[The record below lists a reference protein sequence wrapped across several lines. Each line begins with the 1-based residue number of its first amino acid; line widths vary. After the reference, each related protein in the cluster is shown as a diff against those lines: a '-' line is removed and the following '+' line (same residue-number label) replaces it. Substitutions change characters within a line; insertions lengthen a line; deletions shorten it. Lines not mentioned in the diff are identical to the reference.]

1 MFTVGELAKYSGIT
15 VRTLHHYDAIGLV
28 VPSERTAA
36 GYRMYVAAD
45 VVRLQQVL
53 LFRELGM
60 PLEEIA
66 HAIAGADPRALL
78 QQHRAALV
86 AKRARID
93 AMLAALDAYTEGD
106 PMQPD
111 DVKSMFDGFDP
122 KQHEDE
128 ARERWG
134 QTEAFKE
141 SARRTATYG
150 KADWDAIKRESESIY
165 QRLGALIGTPVT
177 APPVQALVEE
187 HRQHLERWF
196 YPCSR
201 ELHHGLG
208 QMYVGDPRFTAN
220 LDKVAPGFARYL
232 ADAIAAS

>member
-1 MFTVGELAKYSGIT
+1 MFTVGELARLTGVT
-15 VRTLHHYDAIGLV
+15 VRTLHHYDAIDLV
-28 VPSERTAA
+28 SPSSRTAA

-111 DVKSMFDGFDP
+111 DVTSMFDGFDP
-122 KQHEDE
+122 KPYEDE
-128 ARERWG
+128 ARALGPERG
-134 QTEAFKE
+134 I
-141 SARRTATYG
+141 RGVRAT
-150 KADWDAIKRESESIY
+150 DI
-165 QRLGALIGTPVT
+165 
-177 APPVQALVEE
+177 
-187 HRQHLERWF
+187 
-196 YPCSR
+196 
-201 ELHHGLG
+201 
-208 QMYVGDPRFTAN
+208 
-220 LDKVAPGFARYL
+220 
-232 ADAIAAS
+232 